1 LTEFSQSQTAA
12 ADQHLRRAVE
22 LRPDNPYYH
31 CFLGMM
37 LISTEKNTGQ
47 YVEAQKEIERSI
59 RLRPSYALAHY
70 QLGRLLVR
78 ENDYADARREL
89 EKAVALQ
96 ADFPEAYFQLAHAY
110 TRLGEKEKSKAAL
123 AEFQKYHGEEYS
135 ERQEVLKQAQQAVQG
150 Q

>member
-1 LTEFSQSQTAA
+1 
-12 ADQHLRRAVE
+12 
-22 LRPDNPYYH
+22 
-31 CFLGMM
+31 MM

-78 ENDYADARREL
+78 ENDYAGARQEL
-89 EKAVALQ
+89 EKAVTLEA
-96 ADFPEAYFQLAHAY
+96 AFPEAYFQLAHAY
-110 TRLGEKEKSKAAL
+110 TRLGEKEKAKAAL
-123 AEFQKYHGEEYS
+123 AEFQKYHAEEYS
-135 ERQEVLKQAQQAVQG
+135 ERQEVLKQAQKTMQG